1 MHLRRFLASTLR
13 PRLDGLGA
21 WLAPLG
27 LRILLAWEY
36 LESGLEKWRGVN
48 WFDTLQAHFPLPLRW
63 LPAEFNWQAA
73 TWIELIGGICL
84 LLGVA
89 TRATAAL
96 LIGLTVVATAAVHW
110 PAQWDSLATLAQG
123 YAISDQGQGNFKLP
137 LLFIAMLLP
146 LLLQGGGR
154 LSVDGWLARAPD
166 GRADALAWGGLAMA
180 AAWPLGWLLPGP
192 ALLLAVLGAALLGVA
207 VWRRHHGAVRSLC

>member
-207 VWRRHHGAVRSLC
+207 VWRRHHGAARSLC

>member
-1 MHLRRFLASTLR
+1 MHFPRCLASALR

-27 LRILLAWEY
+27 LRVLLAWEY

-48 WFDTLQAHFPLPLRW
+48 WFDNVQSHFPLPLRW

-110 PAQWDSLATLAQG
+110 PAQWDSLASLAQG

-146 LLLQGGGR
+146 LLLQGAGR
-154 LSVDGWLARAPD
+154 LSVDGWLRRDPR
-166 GRADALAWGGLAMA
+166 GRADALAWGGLALV
-180 AAWPLGWLLPGP
+180 AAWPLAWLLPGP
-192 ALLLAVLGAALLGVA
+192 ALVLATVGTALLGVA
-207 VWRRHHGAVRSLC
+207 VWHRRHGTVRPLC

>member
-1 MHLRRFLASTLR
+1 MHFPCCLASSLR

-27 LRILLAWEY
+27 LRVLLAWEY
-36 LESGLEKWRGVN
+36 SESGLEKWRGVN
-48 WFDTLQAHFPLPLRW
+48 WFDAVQSHFPLPLRW

-110 PAQWDSLATLAQG
+110 PSQWDSLAMLAQG

-146 LLLQGGGR
+146 LLLQGAGR
-154 LSVDGWLARAPD
+154 LSVDGWVLRETR
-166 GRADALAWGGLAMA
+166 GRADALAWGGFALA

-192 ALLLAVLGAALLGVA
+192 ALALATVGTALLGVA
-207 VWRRHHGAVRSLC
+207 AWHGRHGTVRPLC